1 MPNYQPEISTWCIR
15 LLHFYKRGH
24 IRYVIIYIK
33 TNVFHAY
40 LFLLCTFCCQF
51 LVEATSSQCSLAPE
65 DFEWH
70 SQFVRSGA
78 ANIRVLVQGSGPAVV
93 IIPSYGRDGGDDF
106 NRVSSALVEA
116 GYLVLR
122 PQPRGTLGS
131 TGPMQNVTMANLTAD
146 IAKVIDTLAGGQA
159 VVMGHAFGTFI
170 AKVAAANYP
179 EKIPAM
185 ILASSGGL
193 NVSDSIAQ
201 MPFIAGNTSLPIATR
216 LAALQLAFFAPN
228 HDAHIWLD
236 GWFPDTLAMEHTAV
250 ESVPSLSAIWGG
262 ANTTQILQ
270 LIPAYDP
277 FLPPDQ
283 WNQTRDMFPDRAVS
297 IIIDDASHALFPE
310 QNQAVV
316 DAILPWLAQQ
326 SFKLG

>member
-1 MPNYQPEISTWCIR
+1 ML
-15 LLHFYKRGH
+15 LLHFYKRSP
-24 IRYVIIYIK
+24 IRYVILFIK
-33 TNVFHAY
+33 INMFYAS
-40 LFLLCTFCCQF
+40 LFFLCTFCCQF

-65 DFEWH
+65 DFEWP

-106 NRVSSALVEA
+106 NRISSALVEA

-131 TGPMQNVTMANLTAD
+131 TGPMQNVTAANLAAD
-146 IAKVIDTLAGGQA
+146 IAEVIDTLAGGQA
-159 VVMGHAFGTFI
+159 VVMGHAFGTLV

-193 NVSDSIAQ
+193 HVPDNIAQ

-236 GWFPDTLAMEHTAV
+236 GWFPDTLEMEHTAV

-270 LIPAYDP
+270 LIPADDP
-277 FLPPDQ
+277 LLPPDQ
-283 WNQTRDMFPDRAVS
+283 WNQTTGVFPDRAVS
-297 IIIDDASHALFPE
+297 IIIEDASHALFPE
-310 QNQAVV
+310 QNQAVD

-326 SFKLG
+326 SSRLG